1 MNSFP
6 LVILVILA
14 STVHG
19 LKEEEVSLMEFEE
32 DLDARGIFGNQDGA
46 LRIGT
51 AYGSY
56 PR

>member
-14 STVHG
+14 STAHG
-19 LKEEEVSLMEFEE
+19 LKVEEVSLMDFKE
-32 DLDARGIFGNQDGA
+32 DLDERGIFGNQDGA

-56 PR
+56 AR